1 MARLFP
7 VRSQFQLDTSG
18 ARRFA
23 EAPSDSKGVEGKAT
37 ASNSYPVLLKN
48 KSVPFLETL
57 RPSNKTLHMEVVSE
71 QLSNRSYRNVLRS
84 GHYF

>member
-37 ASNSYPVLLKN
+37 ASNSYPVLLEN
-48 KSVPFLETL
+48 KSVPLF
-57 RPSNKTLHMEVVSE
+57 
-71 QLSNRSYRNVLRS
+71 RNVTPKQ
-84 GHYF
+84 

>member
-7 VRSQFQLDTSG
+7 VRSQFQLDSSG

-37 ASNSYPVLLKN
+37 ASNSYPVLLEN
-48 KSVPFLETL
+48 KSVPFFNRKAEQQAL
-57 RPSNKTLHMEVVSE
+57 RERTENEREK
-71 QLSNRSYRNVLRS
+71 
-84 GHYF
+84 

>member
-37 ASNSYPVLLKN
+37 ASNSYPVLLEN
-48 KSVPFLETL
+48 KSVPF
-57 RPSNKTLHMEVVSE
+57 SIHKTDRANWGGLKSVP
-71 QLSNRSYRNVLRS
+71 Y
-84 GHYF
+84 

>member
-48 KSVPFLETL
+48 KSVPFFNRKAEQQAL
-57 RPSNKTLHMEVVSE
+57 RERTENEREK
-71 QLSNRSYRNVLRS
+71 
-84 GHYF
+84 